1 MQVINILNVELR
13 GQKEKGKK
21 GKTHHGLKPVR
32 EEGGGGEGDANRQQT
47 NDRDGGGP
55 QSAST
60 GAERSECLGG
70 HRDLTDEL
78 C

>member
-1 MQVINILNVELR
+1 MLNR
-13 GQKEKGKK
+13 KAKNTKKKK
-21 GKTHHGLKPVR
+21 GKEDPTKGLKPER
-32 EEGGGGEGDANRQQT
+32 EGGGGGKGDANRQQT

-60 GAERSECLGG
+60 GAEQSECLRG